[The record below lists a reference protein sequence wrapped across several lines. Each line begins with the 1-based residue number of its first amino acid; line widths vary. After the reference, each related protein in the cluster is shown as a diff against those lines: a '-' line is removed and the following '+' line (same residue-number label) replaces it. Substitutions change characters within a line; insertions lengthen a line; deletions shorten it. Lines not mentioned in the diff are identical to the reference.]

1 MTDTTDEQQLEQQ
14 IAANRE
20 KALEELD
27 SEAERQQANAEGA
40 SDDDAAKNAEADA
53 AGPGPAEA
61 TEVQTE
67 SPPTEQEV
75 PVGNGKGFQY
85 YYLLSEHQADYIR
98 ELKALLRRVGCA
110 APEMPDFD
118 SKYRNLTRSA

>member
-14 IAANRE
+14 IRQNRA
-20 KALEELD
+20 KALEELER
-27 SEAERQQANAEGA
+27 EAGRQEGA
-40 SDDDAAKNAEADA
+40 GNDEPTKNAEADA
-53 AGPGPAEA
+53 AGTSQAEA
-61 TEVQTE
+61 TNGQAEAQNSE
-67 SPPTEQEV
+67 PEAPAAQL
-75 PVGNGKGFQY
+75 GDGKGFDY
-85 YYLLSEHQADYIR
+85 YHQLSQHQAEYIR